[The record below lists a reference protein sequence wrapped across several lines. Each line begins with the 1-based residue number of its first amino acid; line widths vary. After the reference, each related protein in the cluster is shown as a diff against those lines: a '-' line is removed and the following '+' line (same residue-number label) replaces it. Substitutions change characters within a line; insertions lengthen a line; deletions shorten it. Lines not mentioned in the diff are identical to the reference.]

1 MNSLLKM
8 ISEHFKDK
16 NTIIGYQNKK
26 YINSIWELISESR
39 LKKEV
44 KEDKPYFT
52 KDSVGNIAKIYND
65 IKNNLKTAPD
75 ESLNNNLQKIKQ
87 QQNNQRFNLLNDH

>member
-1 MNSLLKM
+1 MYSLLKKV
-8 ISEHFKDK
+8 SEYPKAK
-16 NTIIGYQNKK
+16 NTIIGYQKNK
-26 YINSIWELISESR
+26 YINSIWKLISESR

-52 KDSVGNIAKIYND
+52 KDTKHNIAKIYND
-65 IKNNLKTAPD
+65 KNNNLRTTPD

-87 QQNNQRFNLLNDH
+87 HKTNYRFNLFK